1 MKDHTLAGLAPDV
14 TLEPRVRA
22 LIADLPADQAR
33 VLEDLWRDREQ
44 LVALAER
51 ARLVLQSASDAILV
65 TSLAGVVESANEA
78 AGILFGKTA
87 PMRGTKFVDL
97 VAREEQGMLREY
109 LQRALGGD
117 LVRTQLSVPRTDGD
131 HRKVH
136 ASISPIRE
144 LGKVTGMVVSL
155 NDYTDEARARD
166 EVAAANARYRDLVDV
181 AADAIWTLDRR
192 GLFTSVNPSTLELT
206 QSTQAE
212 MLGRSAIPLLDP
224 DDQQRVAHHIQ
235 LVLQG
240 KRQRYECQL
249 VRRDGSRRLISVA
262 NSPVVRQGEVVGV
275 LGVARDVTEERA
287 QAAALERAEARY
299 TRLVESAEDGI
310 ATMDEEG
317 NLTSVN
323 RALERV
329 SGRPRAALL
338 GAHFIELIAPPERAV
353 MWRLFAATLGGER
366 QRREM
371 RFTRPD
377 GRAGIA
383 TVISAPIIEHGRI
396 SGVLAIARDVTDE
409 RLLFDQVTRRE
420 KLAALGELVGGVAHE
435 INTPLTGILAF
446 AQILVARA
454 SAKNIDAEARQA
466 AESIVHE
473 AKRAARIVTKL
484 LTFARQNPPERL
496 PTDINQVIEDTIE
509 LRRYPL
515 RVQEI
520 ELDVELD
527 RSLPSTWADPFQLQ
541 QVFLNL
547 LSNAEQAVSGIHTAR
562 RITVRSRR
570 EGDNLVA
577 EFRDSGSG
585 IAPEHLPHIFNP
597 FYTTKPRGIGT
608 GLGLSIADGIIR
620 EHHGTI
626 RVHSEVGQGALFE
639 VVLPLVAS
647 SVKSPN

>member
-1 MKDHTLAGLAPDV
+1 MRNTPTSLRSELAKLS
-14 TLEPRVRA
+14 
-22 LIADLPADQAR
+22 
-33 VLEDLWRDREQ
+33 
-44 LVALAER
+44 ALAER
-51 ARLVLQSASDAILV
+51 RRLVLQFASDAILV
-65 TSLAGVVESANEA
+65 IGLSGDIEYANEEAERLFA
-78 AGILFGKTA
+78 ATDRLVGTRLFEH
-87 PMRGTKFVDL
+87 
-97 VAREEQGMLREY
+97 VAREEQGSLAGY
-109 LQRALGGD
+109 IQRASAGD
-117 LVRTQLSVPRTDGD
+117 SVRAELSVPRPDGD
-131 HRKVH
+131 RRRVR

-144 LGKVTGMVVSL
+144 QEIVSGLVVSL
-155 NDYTDEARARD
+155 HDFTDEARARD

-181 AADAIWTLDRR
+181 ATDAIWTLDPR
-192 GLFTSVNPSTLELT
+192 GLFTSVNPATLELAQAT
-206 QSTQAE
+206 QSE
-212 MLGRSAIPLLDP
+212 MLGRSAIPFVDA
-224 DDQQRVAHHIQ
+224 DDQARVAHHLQ
-235 LVLQG
+235 LALRG
-240 KRQRYECQL
+240 ERQRYECQL
-249 VRRDGSRRLISVA
+249 ARRDGTRRLISVA
-262 NSPVVRQGEVVGV
+262 NSPVVRAGVVVGV

-329 SGRPRAALL
+329 SGRKREQLIGL
-338 GAHFIELIAPPERAV
+338 HFVELIAPAERAV

-371 RFTRPD
+371 HFARPD
-377 GRAGIA
+377 GRSGIA
-383 TVISAPIIEHGRI
+383 TVLSAPILERGRI
-396 SGVLAIARDVTDE
+396 TGVLAIARDVTEE
-409 RLLFDQVTRRE
+409 RMLVDQVTRRE

-446 AQILVARA
+446 SQILLARA
-454 SAKNIDAEARQA
+454 TGDAESKQA
-466 AESIVHE
+466 AEAIVNE

-496 PTDINQVIEDTIE
+496 PTDLNQVIEDTLE
-509 LRRYPL
+509 LRRYQL

-520 ELDVELD
+520 ELVVDLEKP
-527 RSLPSTWADPFQLQ
+527 LPLTWADPFQLQ

-547 LSNAEQAVSGIHTAR
+547 FANAEQAVSGGQGTR

-570 EGDNLVA
+570 KGESLLMEVA
-577 EFRDSGSG
+577 DTGSG

-608 GLGLSIADGIIR
+608 GLGLSIADGIVR

-626 RVHSEVGQGALFE
+626 RVHSDPGGGALFE
-639 VVLPLVAS
+639 VLLPLVAPPA
-647 SVKSPN
+647 KSQI

>member
-1 MKDHTLAGLAPDV
+1 MTTGQSGPPDE
-14 TLEPRVRA
+14 LER
-22 LIADLPADQAR
+22 LS
-33 VLEDLWRDREQ
+33 
-44 LVALAER
+44 ALAER
-51 ARLVLQSASDAILV
+51 RRLVLQSASDAILV
-65 TSLAGVVESANEA
+65 ITLAGVVEYGNDEA
-78 AGILFGKTA
+78 ERLFTS
-87 PMRGTKFVDL
+87 GTRLLGARLPDL
-97 VAREEQGMLREY
+97 VAREEQGMLRQHLE
-109 LQRALGGD
+109 RAAAGD
-117 LVRTQLSVPRTDGD
+117 SVRVQLSIPRTDGD
-131 HRKVH
+131 RRRVR

-144 LGKVTGMVVSL
+144 QGSVTGMVVSL
-155 NDYTDEARARD
+155 DDYTDEARARD

-181 AADAIWTLDRR
+181 ATDAIWTLDAR
-192 GLFTSVNPSTLELT
+192 GLFTSVNPATLELT
-206 QSTQAE
+206 QATQSE
-212 MLGRSAIPLLDP
+212 MLGRSVIPFLDA
-224 DDQQRVAHHIQ
+224 DDQARVAHH
-235 LVLQG
+235 LQRALNG
-240 KRQRYECQL
+240 ERQRYECQL

-262 NSPVVRQGEVVGV
+262 NSPVVRASAVIGV

-299 TRLVESAEDGI
+299 TRLVESAEDAI

-329 SGRPRAALL
+329 SGRKRAKLI
-338 GAHFIELIAPPERAV
+338 GAHFVELIAPAERSV

-371 RFTRPD
+371 HFTRPD
-377 GRAGIA
+377 GRGGVA
-383 TVISAPIIEHGRI
+383 TVLSAPIVERGRI
-396 SGVLAIARDVTDE
+396 TGVLAIARDVTEE
-409 RLLFDQVTRRE
+409 RMLVEQVARRE

-446 AQILVARA
+446 AQILLARPTGD
-454 SAKNIDAEARQA
+454 SEAMQA
-466 AESIVHE
+466 ADSIVQE

-496 PTDINQVIEDTIE
+496 PTDLNQVIEDTLE

-520 ELDVELD
+520 ELVVDLEQG
-527 RSLPSTWADPFQLQ
+527 LPLTWADPFQLQ

-547 LSNAEQAVSGIHTAR
+547 LANAEQAVSGIGGTR
-562 RITVRSRR
+562 RITVRSRKKGASLLI
-570 EGDNLVA
+570 EVA
-577 EFRDSGSG
+577 DSGPG

-608 GLGLSIADGIIR
+608 GLGLSIADGIVR

-626 RVHSEVGQGALFE
+626 RVQAGPGGGALFE
-639 VVLPLVAS
+639 VILPLVAPP
-647 SVKSPN
+647 VKSPV

>member
-1 MKDHTLAGLAPDV
+1 MKDITFAGPVPDHTL
-14 TLEPRVRA
+14 ESRFRA
-22 LIADLPADQAR
+22 LLVDLPADQAQ
-33 VLEDLWRDREQ
+33 VLEELWRDRERFI
-44 LVALAER
+44 ALAER
-51 ARLVLQSASDAILV
+51 SRLVLQSASDAILV
-65 TSLAGVVESANEA
+65 TSLSGIVENANEA
-78 AGILFGKTA
+78 AGSLFAKA
-87 PMRGTKFVDL
+87 SVRGAKL
-97 VAREEQGMLREY
+97 IELIAREEQGMMREFFR
-109 LQRALGGD
+109 RALNGEA
-117 LVRTQLSVPRTDGD
+117 VRAQLRIPRPDGD

-144 LGKVTGMVVSL
+144 LDAITGMVISL
-155 NDYTDEARARD
+155 SDYTDEARARD

-192 GLFTSVNPSTLELT
+192 GLFTSVNPATLELT

-212 MLGRSAIPLLDP
+212 MLGRSAIPFLDS
-224 DDQQRVAHHIQ
+224 DDQSRASHHIQ

-240 KRQRYECQL
+240 TRQRYECQVL
-249 VRRDGSRRLISVA
+249 RRDGTRRLVSVA
-262 NSPVVRQGEVVGV
+262 NSPILRKGEIVGV

-338 GAHFIELIAPPERAV
+338 GTHFTELIAPAERAI
-353 MWRLFAATLGGER
+353 MWRHFAATLGGAR
-366 QRREM
+366 QRSEM
-371 RFTRPD
+371 RFTGPD
-377 GRAGIA
+377 GRSRIA
-383 TVISAPIIEHGRI
+383 TVLSAPIVEHGRI
-396 SGVLAIARDVTDE
+396 SGVLAMARDVTDE
-409 RLLFDQVTRRE
+409 RMLFDQVMRRE

-446 AQILVARA
+446 AQILVARSGGKGA
-454 SAKNIDAEARQA
+454 DPEARQA
-466 AESIVHE
+466 SESIVHE
-473 AKRAARIVTKL
+473 AKRAARIVGKL

-496 PTDINQVIEDTIE
+496 STDINQVVEDTLE

-520 ELDVELD
+520 ELIVELD
-527 RSLPSTWADPFQLQ
+527 RSLPTTWADPFQLQ
-541 QVFLNL
+541 QVFINL
-547 LSNAEQAVSGIHTAR
+547 LANAEQAVSGIQGPR
-562 RITVRSRR
+562 QITVRSRR
-570 EGDNLVA
+570 EGEHLVA

-585 IAPEHLPHIFNP
+585 IAPEHLPNIFNP

-626 RVHSEVGQGALFE
+626 RVHSESGKGAMFE
-639 VVLPLVAS
+639 VVLPVIAPP
-647 SVKSPN
+647 VQSPT